1 MAGTPH
7 CVIKDVRFP
16 EGMRWH
22 EGGLWFSDIA
32 GNRVYRYDPAIDELA
47 VVAELPSPS
56 GLGFGPGRAY
66 VVSLGYDLLYGI
78 DLATGDAAV
87 VLDLAAASGT
97 FNFNDMIS
105 DGEGGLYAGS
115 VGHRRDMTGGFAE
128 LDHSDRPPGRLWRI
142 DTRRLVEARVRR
154 VRVDGDPDMVLAADG
169 VGGPNGMVLRPD
181 GRTLVVAETAAGRLT
196 EFVRS
201 PDGRLGNR
209 RSITTDRTSDGLA
222 GDARG
227 GLWTNGMHSSDDHG
241 RGPCRYERLDAN
253 GRPAEAVELP
263 VPAGWGAVAC
273 VLGGA
278 DRRTLFMTAS
288 RADFVQWLTAREN
301 WDQKDA
307 EAQIWA
313 CQVDVPGAGIP

>member
-32 GNRVYRYDPAIDELA
+32 GNRVCRYDPATEELA

-56 GLGFGPGRAY
+56 GLGFSGDRAY
-66 VVSLGYDLLYGI
+66 AVSLGYDLLYGI

-115 VGHRRDMTGGFAE
+115 VGHIRHMTGGFAE
-128 LDHSDRPPGRLWRI
+128 LDHSDHPPGRLWRI
-142 DTRRLVEARVRR
+142 DTTRLVEARVRR
-154 VRVDGDPDMVLAADG
+154 VRVDADPDMVLVADR

-181 GRTLVVAETAAGRLT
+181 GRTLVVAELAAGRLT

-201 PDGRLGNR
+201 ADGRLGNR

-222 GDARG
+222 GDTSG
-227 GLWTNGMHSSDDHG
+227 GLWTNGMRSSRHDP
-241 RGPCRYERLDAN
+241 RRACRYERLDAD
-253 GRPAEAVELP
+253 GHPADAVELP
-263 VPAGWGAVAC
+263 VPAGWGAVTC

-278 DRRTLFMTAS
+278 ERRTLFMTAA
-288 RADFVQWLTAREN
+288 RADYDQWLAAREN
-301 WDQKDA
+301 WDQKNA

-313 CQVDVPGAGIP
+313 CEVDVPGAGIP

>member
-1 MAGTPH
+1 MAGTPY

-22 EGGLWFSDIA
+22 GGRLWFSDIC
-32 GNRVYRYDPAIDELA
+32 GNRVYRYDPATDQLDVI
-47 VVAELPSPS
+47 AELPSPS
-56 GLGFGPGRAY
+56 GLGFDRDRAY
-66 VVSLGYDLLYGI
+66 AVSLGYDLLYGI

-87 VLDLAAASGT
+87 VLDLASASGT

-115 VGHRRDMTGGFAE
+115 VGHRLDITGGFAE

-142 DTRRLVEARVRR
+142 DTTRLVEARVRR
-154 VRVDGDPDMVLAADG
+154 VRVDAEPDMVLAADR
-169 VGGPNGMVLRPD
+169 VAGPNGMVLRPD
-181 GRTLVVAETAAGRLT
+181 GRTLVVAELAAGRLT

-209 RSITTDRTSDGLA
+209 RTITTDRTSDGLA
-222 GDARG
+222 GDAQG
-227 GLWTNGMHSSDDHG
+227 GLWTNGMRPSQD
-241 RGPCRYERLDAN
+241 RQRRACRYERLGAD
-253 GRPAEAVELP
+253 GQPAEAIELP

-278 DRRTLFMTAS
+278 DRRTLFMTAA
-288 RADFVQWLTAREN
+288 RADYVQWLAAREN
-301 WDQKDA
+301 WDQKNA

-313 CQVDVPGAGIP
+313 CEVDVPGAGIP